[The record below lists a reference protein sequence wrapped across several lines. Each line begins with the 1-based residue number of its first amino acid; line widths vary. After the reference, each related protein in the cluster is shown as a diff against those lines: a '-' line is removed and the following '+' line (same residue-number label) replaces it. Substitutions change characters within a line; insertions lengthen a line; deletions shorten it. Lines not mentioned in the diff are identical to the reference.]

1 VPVVSDYEWHHSS
14 SPSAG
19 CFKKQKKMMNAMSF
33 FALLCIP
40 FLAGHRIDHHGP
52 EMGLLGST

>member
-1 VPVVSDYEWHHSS
+1 MNGIIAAVLLLAVS
-14 SPSAG
+14 
-19 CFKKQKKMMNAMSF
+19 KNKKKMMNAMSF

-40 FLAGHRIDHHGP
+40 FLAGHRIDRHGP

>member
-1 VPVVSDYEWHHSS
+1 MNGIIAAVPLLAVS
-14 SPSAG
+14 
-19 CFKKQKKMMNAMSF
+19 KNKKMMNAMSF